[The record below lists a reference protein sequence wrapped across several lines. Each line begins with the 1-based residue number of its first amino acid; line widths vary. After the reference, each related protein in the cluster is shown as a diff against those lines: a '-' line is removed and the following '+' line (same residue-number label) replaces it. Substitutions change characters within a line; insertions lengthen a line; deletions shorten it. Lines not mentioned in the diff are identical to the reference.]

1 MLKSKQISSTP
12 TLVCQRRLAK
22 EFNELLQTPLPNI
35 KITHNPDD
43 ILDWYCMI
51 YELEEPG
58 FIGGEYIFNIKMS
71 SNYPFEPPEFYF
83 LTPNGRFDIN
93 KKLCFS
99 NSSYHKE
106 SWSPMWTIK
115 TIILGFLS
123 FFLEKTSSGI
133 GHLTT
138 DESEKNHYASTS
150 QEFNV
155 TKLKNIIKQFEET
168 ETNSKK

>member
-1 MLKSKQISSTP
+1 
-12 TLVCQRRLAK
+12 
-22 EFNELLQTPLPNI
+22 LPNI
-35 KITHNPDD
+35 KITHNPDN

-51 YELEEPG
+51 YGLEEPG
-58 FIGGEYIFNIKMS
+58 FIGGEYIFNIRMS
-71 SNYPFEPPEFYF
+71 PNYPFDPPEFYF

-138 DESEKNHYASTS
+138 DVSEKISYALKSPEYNTTS
-150 QEFNV
+150 
-155 TKLKNIIKQFEET
+155 L
-168 ETNSKK
+168 SKILILFF

>member
-1 MLKSKQISSTP
+1 MSKQLPSI
-12 TLVCQRRLAK
+12 VCQRRLAK
-22 EFNELLQTPLPNI
+22 EFEELKENSLPNI
-35 KITHNPDD
+35 KLTHNPDD

-51 YELEEPG
+51 YGLEESG
-58 FIGGEYIFNIKMS
+58 FQNGEYIFNIRMAP
-71 SNYPFEPPEFYF
+71 NYPFDPPEFYF
-83 LTPNGRFDIN
+83 LTPNGRFDVN

-123 FFLEKTSSGI
+123 FFLEKSSSGI

-138 DESEKNHYASTS
+138 SIEEKNKYAITS
-150 QEFNV
+150 INYNK
-155 TKLKNIIKQFEET
+155 TKLSKY
-168 ETNSKK
+168 NSLFV

>member
-1 MLKSKQISSTP
+1 MSKQVPTP
-12 TLVCQRRLAK
+12 VCQRRLAK
-22 EFNELLQTPLPNI
+22 EFDELIETPLPNI
-35 KITHNPDD
+35 KIAHSPDN

-51 YELEEPG
+51 YGLDEPG
-58 FIGGEYIFNIKMS
+58 FRGGEYIFNIRMAP
-71 SNYPFEPPEFYF
+71 NYPFDPPEFYF
-83 LTPNGRFDIN
+83 LTPNGRFDVN

-123 FFLEKTSSGI
+123 FFLEKSSSGI

-138 DESEKNHYASTS
+138 SVEEKNRFALTS
-150 QEFNV
+150 PDYNK
-155 TKLKNIIKQFEET
+155 TKLEKYTSLFA
-168 ETNSKK
+168 S

>member
-1 MLKSKQISSTP
+1 MEFSTSKRTP
-12 TLVCQRRLAK
+12 TPVCARRLAK
-22 EFNELLQTPLPNI
+22 EFGELQETPLPNI

-51 YELEEPG
+51 YGLEEPG
-58 FIGGEYIFNIKMS
+58 FTGGEYIFNIKMAP
-71 SNYPFEPPEFYF
+71 NYPFDPPEFYF
-83 LTPNGRFDIN
+83 LTPNGRFDTG

-123 FFLEKTSSGI
+123 FFLEKSSSGI

-138 DESEKNHYASTS
+138 DVTEKATLAALSSGYNKSKL
-150 QEFNV
+150 
-155 TKLKNIIKQFEET
+155 TKLNKLFG
-168 ETNSKK
+168 

>member
-1 MLKSKQISSTP
+1 MKQTNIKSFKTP
-12 TLVCQRRLAK
+12 TPVCERRLIK
-22 EFNELLQTPLPNI
+22 EFGELVDMPLPNI
-35 KITHNPDD
+35 KITHNPDN

-51 YELEEPG
+51 YGLEEPG
-58 FIGGEYIFNIKMS
+58 FVGGEYIFNIRMS
-71 SNYPFEPPEFYF
+71 PNYPFDPPEFYF

-138 DESEKNHYASTS
+138 DVSEKISYALKSIEYNTTNLS
-150 QEFNV
+150 KLLILFN
-155 TKLKNIIKQFEET
+155 F
-168 ETNSKK
+168 

>member
-1 MLKSKQISSTP
+1 MSKKTP
-12 TLVCQRRLAK
+12 TAVCQRRLTK
-22 EFNELLQTPLPNI
+22 EFQELKENPLPNI

-43 ILDWYCMI
+43 ILEWYCMI

-58 FIGGEYIFNIKMS
+58 FQGGEYIFNIRMA
-71 SNYPFEPPEFYF
+71 SNYPFDPPEFYF

-99 NSSYHKE
+99 NSSYHRE

-138 DESEKNHYASTS
+138 TIEEKNKYAGTS
-150 QEFNV
+150 SDYNKI
-155 TKLKNIIKQFEET
+155 KL
-168 ETNSKK
+168 SKYLSLFV